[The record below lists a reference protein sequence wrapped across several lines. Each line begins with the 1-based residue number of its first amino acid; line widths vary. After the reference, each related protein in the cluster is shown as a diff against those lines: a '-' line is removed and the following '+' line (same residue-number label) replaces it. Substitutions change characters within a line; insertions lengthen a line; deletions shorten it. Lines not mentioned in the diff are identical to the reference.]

1 MTVFSIYQA
10 DAEAPE
16 AVPERFSIF
25 AALVPPVYALVHG
38 LWLELIGFIVLLV
51 LVGVLGVLAG
61 PDAAALSYAAIALL
75 IGFEAPALRGAA
87 LHRRGKAYRADII
100 APAAD
105 QAEVEWLKAAPRA

>member
-16 AVPERFSIF
+16 AVPERFSVF
-25 AALVPPVYALVHG
+25 AALLPPVYAVVHG

-51 LVGVLGVLAG
+51 VVGALGAVAG
-61 PDAAALSYAAIALL
+61 PDAATLCYAAMALL

-87 LHRRGKAYRADII
+87 LHRRGKAWRADIV